1 MGAYEFDAVGSWV
14 ESLKPQAA
22 ELSLRVYPNPVSR
35 LSIISY
41 HLPESAHVM
50 IGVYDMT
57 GRKITVLVSG
67 TRYKGEHE
75 LTWNAMDTP
84 PGLYF
89 INFRANGQSVTEKI
103 IVR

>member
-14 ESLKPQAA
+14 ESLKPRAA
-22 ELSLRVYPNPVSR
+22 ELLLRVYPNPVSR
-35 LSIISY
+35 LSVISY
-41 HLPESAHVM
+41 HLPESGHVM
-50 IGVYDMT
+50 IDIYDMS
-57 GRKITVLVSG
+57 GRKVATLVDG
-67 TRYKGEHE
+67 HRAKDHHMV
-75 LTWNAMDTP
+75 TWNAMDVP

>member
-22 ELSLRVYPNPVSR
+22 ELLLRVYPNPVSR
-35 LSIISY
+35 SSVISY
-41 HLPESAHVM
+41 HLPESGHVM

-57 GRKITVLVSG
+57 GRKTTLLVSG
-67 TRYKGEHE
+67 KQYKGEHE
-75 LTWNAMDTP
+75 LTWNAMDVP